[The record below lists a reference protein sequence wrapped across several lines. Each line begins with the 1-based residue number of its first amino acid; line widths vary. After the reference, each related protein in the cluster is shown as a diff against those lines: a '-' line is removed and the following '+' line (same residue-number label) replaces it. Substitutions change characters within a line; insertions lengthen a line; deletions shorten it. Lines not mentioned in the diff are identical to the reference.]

1 MREKELR
8 LALICYGGI
17 SLAVYMH
24 GITKEIWRLAR
35 ASRAFHAGELSPE
48 DSQGAYHELLETIE
62 EETGLRLR
70 VLVDIVAG
78 ASAGGINGIFLAQAI
93 ASGQSIEPLTDLWL
107 DVADVEV
114 LTDPDARPWS
124 RFSKLWA
131 VPIAWAATG
140 KRGGAVDK
148 TVEPGA
154 RDEVRTKLANFVR
167 ARWFAPPFAG
177 DGFTRLLLDALE
189 MMASEPS
196 DPPLLPDGQPL
207 DLFVTVTDFHG
218 HPERLRLHSPPEA
231 VETEHRLTISFTDHG
246 KQPRQLG
253 DVAELVFAA
262 RATASFPGAF
272 PPFKVGELDR
282 ALADRKLEWPG
293 REAFLR
299 RALPRHAAIGAA
311 EEAVLIDGSV
321 LANAP
326 FRPAIEAL
334 RGRPARREVDRR
346 FVYIDPK
353 PGVRGIRLS
362 GGGEAELPGFFATI
376 LGALSDIPRE
386 QPIRDNLD
394 AIAGRSARIAG
405 TRRIIDAIRP
415 EVEAAIEASFGHTFF
430 LDHPT
435 PARLTSWRRRAQ
447 EVAARQAGYAYASYG
462 HLKLSGIIEEM
473 AKLIL
478 ALAEVSDRHQ
488 IAKLSE
494 ALWSA
499 VAEAGINEPGA
510 LSAGG
515 ASSAAIN
522 FFRSHDLGFRIR
534 RMRFLARQVALI
546 EQSGECPREAAGV
559 IRDVVYAILAL
570 YLDRQILDFYGTA
583 MRTAASTAMDDPQ
596 KALDCLAEAR
606 DLRKIDAAGDEWLA
620 EALADLPKPER
631 RTMLFAYL
639 GFPFYDIA
647 TLPLLNAEG
656 HEEFNEIKVD
666 RIAPDDATAIREG
679 GAEATL
685 KGVQF
690 NSFGAFFSRAYR
702 ENDYLWGRLH
712 GADRLIDITVS
723 TLPEGVTL
731 SPGTVATIKK
741 QAFRAI
747 LAEERERLTAIPE
760 LFEALTLE
768 IG

>member
-1 MREKELR
+1 
-8 LALICYGGI
+8 
-17 SLAVYMH
+17 
-24 GITKEIWRLAR
+24 
-35 ASRAFHAGELSPE
+35 
-48 DSQGAYHELLETIE
+48 
-62 EETGLRLR
+62 
-70 VLVDIVAG
+70 
-78 ASAGGINGIFLAQAI
+78 
-93 ASGQSIEPLTDLWL
+93 
-107 DVADVEV
+107 
-114 LTDPDARPWS
+114 
-124 RFSKLWA
+124 
-131 VPIAWAATG
+131 
-140 KRGGAVDK
+140 
-148 TVEPGA
+148 
-154 RDEVRTKLANFVR
+154 
-167 ARWFAPPFAG
+167 
-177 DGFTRLLLDALE
+177 
-189 MMASEPS
+189 
-196 DPPLLPDGQPL
+196 
-207 DLFVTVTDFHG
+207 
-218 HPERLRLHSPPEA
+218 
-231 VETEHRLTISFTDHG
+231 
-246 KQPRQLG
+246 
-253 DVAELVFAA
+253 
-262 RATASFPGAF
+262 
-272 PPFKVGELDR
+272 
-282 ALADRKLEWPG
+282 
-293 REAFLR
+293 
-299 RALPRHAAIGAA
+299 LPRHAAIGAA

-447 EVAARQAGYAYASYG
+447 DVAARQAGYAYASYG

-488 IAKLSE
+488 IAKLSG

-583 MRTAASTAMDDPQ
+583 MRTAASTALDDPQ